1 MQSNAKSQTKVAAGA
16 TFVSSKT
23 ANFIAVRQCLGVDVS
38 KDKLDVCFLEMDAN
52 RNCRVKAQTVF
63 GNTRTGWGAILT
75 YLKKFRK
82 ADLPFSV
89 VMEATGVYYEGL
101 AYFLKTNNIDRS
113 VVLPNKSRN
122 YARSLNIKSKNDKI
136 EAKTLAQMG
145 LEQNLRLWHGM
156 NANLLKIKRLL
167 REREALMAQL
177 TVLKNQSHA
186 TQHGHA
192 PDKKTLARFVAH
204 QKFILKQVKDIEAQV
219 SQARKSDTELDAK
232 VTKICTIKGVA
243 SLTALT
249 VIAEANGFELIE
261 NKAQLVSY
269 VGYDVV
275 ENQSGTSL
283 KGKTKI
289 SKKGNAHIRR
299 ALYFPAMSA
308 VSHDPKFKVI
318 HERITEKNPK
328 IKMIGYVAV
337 QRKLL
342 VLIYTLF
349 KNNTEYDPN
358 YGQNTEAKTDEQ
370 PIPNQQNRQ
379 S

>member
-1 MQSNAKSQTKVAAGA
+1 MQSKAKSPSKVAVGA
-16 TFVSSKT
+16 TPVSPKST
-23 ANFIAVRQCLGVDVS
+23 NFIAVRQCLGVDVS
-38 KDKLDVCFLEMDAN
+38 KAKLDVCFLEMDGN

-63 GNTRTGWGAILT
+63 GNTRAGWGAILN
-75 YLKKFRK
+75 YIKKFRK
-82 ADLPFSV
+82 PDLPFSV
-89 VMEATGVYYEGL
+89 VMEATGVYYEGF
-101 AYFLKTNNIDRS
+101 AYFLKANDIDRS
-113 VVLPNKSRN
+113 VVLPNKSKN

-156 NANLLKIKRLL
+156 DANLLKIKRLL
-167 REREALMAQL
+167 REREALMAHL
-177 TVLKNQSHA
+177 TALKNQCHA
-186 TQHGHA
+186 TECGHQ
-192 PDKKTLARFVAH
+192 PDKKTLARFAAL
-204 QKFILKQVKDIEAQV
+204 QKFINKQIKDIEAQV
-219 SQARKSDTELDAK
+219 NLARKSDAELDAK
-232 VTKICTIKGVA
+232 VTKVCTIKGVA
-243 SLTALT
+243 WLTALT

-269 VGYDVV
+269 AGYDVI
-275 ENQSGTSL
+275 ENQSGSTL

-289 SKKGNAHIRR
+289 SKKGNSHIRK

-308 VSHDPKFKVI
+308 VSHDPKHKAI

-328 IKMIGYVAV
+328 IKMIGYVAI

-358 YGQNTEAKTDEQ
+358 YGQNSEAKSDEQ
-370 PIPNQQNRQ
+370 SIPNQQNR
-379 S
+379 